1 MKKSTLNRM
10 LELADIKPVIKES
23 KINLSNFALVKE
35 SADGNT
41 YAIVRENKK
50 YHIKSTQTKNSLTES
65 EFDYVGGVA
74 NKKSFSSFE
83 KATRHLNLMFE
94 EINNHYDVEN
104 VNLLESNTLNEKKF
118 VLKMKKKKS
127 APIEEP
133 VEEPAAEEEFDF
145 GGDEESTEGEEEFD
159 FGGEESTEGEEEF
172 DFDAEEGDTEGEEE
186 FDFDAEESGEESGEE
201 SVEEFGGEETDEDL
215 EIDDSED
222 EIKDIQSTTGKLGQ
236 QLRDTED
243 ITSDMQ
249 KWVAKSVLS
258 ALDLDNMDSED
269 KKDIIRVV
277 KKKSDEPAEEE
288 VESSEEE
295 FDFEEESM
303 EESYDSYMED
313 DFNEK
318 EYDEWLSDMETAGII
333 EPSVGEYDDYDS
345 YMDDVNE
352 MDVAVGDA
360 NSGEYPIGRATYES
374 KGKEYRQEEPY
385 DEDNPN
391 IGGDE
396 EEVDGELLLD
406 DIIDDDPNDISN
418 VEAEALYGPNSK
430 RRYDRSDPS
439 RAMRQASKD
448 ISKYYH
454 KPAAPGY
461 DLDPVEKW
469 AKHKLPYD
477 TFIDEHK
484 TVEEEFGLPPCDN
497 CDESEYRRESVRKRK
512 TLKEDHL
519 NDKMDSYE
527 QEKAYEDVET
537 VVRRYGMDVELRD
550 KSTSEDPEE
559 TLIYL
564 DIVDGDDKLLVSRI
578 NSVGDIE
585 VGEMRGNKF
594 TGEPVD
600 SVEDFIEIFVE
611 DLTNK
616 EREQLEMEESI
627 EMSPA
632 PQRAPEEQPSQP
644 ETKPGTPDKSPPTE
658 RPSRRP
664 FNPPPGITP
673 DDEPGPK
680 APAPENLPT
689 MDNDV
694 EFE

>member
-1 MKKSTLNRM
+1 
-10 LELADIKPVIKES
+10 
-23 KINLSNFALVKE
+23 
-35 SADGNT
+35 
-41 YAIVRENKK
+41 
-50 YHIKSTQTKNSLTES
+50 
-65 EFDYVGGVA
+65 
-74 NKKSFSSFE
+74 
-83 KATRHLNLMFE
+83 
-94 EINNHYDVEN
+94 
-104 VNLLESNTLNEKKF
+104 
-118 VLKMKKKKS
+118 
-127 APIEEP
+127 
-133 VEEPAAEEEFDF
+133 
-145 GGDEESTEGEEEFD
+145 
-159 FGGEESTEGEEEF
+159 
-172 DFDAEEGDTEGEEE
+172 
-186 FDFDAEESGEESGEE
+186 
-201 SVEEFGGEETDEDL
+201 
-215 EIDDSED
+215 
-222 EIKDIQSTTGKLGQ
+222 
-236 QLRDTED
+236 
-243 ITSDMQ
+243 MQ

-277 KKKSDEPAEEE
+277 KKKSDKPAEEE

-333 EPSVGEYDDYDS
+333 EPSVGGYDDYDS

-360 NSGEYPIGRATYES
+360 NSGEYPIGRAAYES
-374 KGKEYRQEEPY
+374 KGKEYRQEPY

-396 EEVDGELLLD
+396 EDVDGELLLD
-406 DIIDDDPNDISN
+406 YDPNDMSS
-418 VEAEALYGPNSK
+418 VEADALYGPNTK

-461 DLDPVEKW
+461 DTDPVEKW

-477 TFIDEHK
+477 TFIGEDE
-484 TVEEEFGLPPCDN
+484 TYEEELGLPPCDN

-616 EREQLEMEESI
+616 EREQLEMEENI
-627 EMSPA
+627 EMSPQ
-632 PQRAPEEQPSQP
+632 PQRAPEEQPSEP
-644 ETKPGTPDKSPPTE
+644 TTKPGTPDKNPPTE

-680 APAPENLPT
+680 AKWGEKDK
-689 MDNDV
+689 MDKEIKSRKDNEKWSWEKDDNEDV
-694 EFE
+694 EFEY